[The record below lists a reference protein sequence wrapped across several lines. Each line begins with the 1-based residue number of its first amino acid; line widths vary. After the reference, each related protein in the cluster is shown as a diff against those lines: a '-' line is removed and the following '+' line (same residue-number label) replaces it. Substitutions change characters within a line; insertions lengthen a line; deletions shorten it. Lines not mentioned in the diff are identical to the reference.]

1 MKRKKRQADAEYEK
15 VKLDD
20 RYGEIG
26 ISAVKAAVQCHG
38 GRRQQQPRSD
48 SRTNR
53 RPPRPDQI
61 ARQKAKLRP

>member
-26 ISAVKAAVQCHG
+26 ISAVTVQCH
-38 GRRQQQPRSD
+38 GRRQQQPGSD

-53 RPPRPDQI
+53 CPPRPDPI
-61 ARQKAKLRP
+61 ARRNAKLRP